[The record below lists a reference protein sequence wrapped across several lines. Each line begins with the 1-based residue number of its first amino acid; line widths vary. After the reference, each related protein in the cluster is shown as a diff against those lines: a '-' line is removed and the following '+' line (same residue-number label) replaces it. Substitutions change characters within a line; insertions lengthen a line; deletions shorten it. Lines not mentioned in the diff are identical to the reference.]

1 MHRLGSHTQLDCL
14 QDGFYSYYRLNESL
28 HAHPRIHRLQT
39 NPKCAGFW
47 RWGFREMRGH
57 AGSAPSDGLD
67 ALIKETPVSS
77 FPPSVR

>member
-1 MHRLGSHTQLDCL
+1 
-14 QDGFYSYYRLNESL
+14 
-28 HAHPRIHRLQT
+28 
-39 NPKCAGFW
+39 
-47 RWGFREMRGH
+47 MRGH